1 MLLHVEHLGDPNG
14 SPLVCLHGL
23 TGYGLRFRRLGEL
36 LPGRRLI
43 APDLRGH
50 GGSGREP
57 PWDVATH
64 VADVTETVDWLGI
77 ERADWLGFSYGGR
90 VLAELAAR
98 EPQRFERL
106 CLLDPALDATPELC
120 LELAEDELAGESFE
134 SHEEAVE
141 TTLAS
146 GLLFHTP
153 RELIEEDVLLNLVRR
168 EDGRL
173 EYRYHRGMSITAFS
187 EIAREPPPV
196 ADLPTLVV
204 TGDRS
209 WLRVDLRRYPDAK
222 QVTVPGGHSVLM
234 EALEET
240 AAAVRDFLSE

>member
-1 MLLHVEHLGDPNG
+1 MRLHVEHLGDPDG
-14 SPLVCLHGL
+14 RPVVCLHGL

-50 GGSGREP
+50 GASGREP
-57 PWDVATH
+57 PWDADTH
-64 VADVTETVDWLGI
+64 VDDVIETVDWLGI
-77 ERADWLGFSYGGR
+77 GRADWVGFSFGGR
-90 VLAELAAR
+90 VLATLAAR
-98 EPQRFERL
+98 EPERVEHL
-106 CLLDPALDATPELC
+106 CLLDPALDATPEMC
-120 LELAEDELAGESFE
+120 LEFAEDELAGESFA

-141 TTLAS
+141 ATLAS

-153 RELIEEDVLLNLVRR
+153 RELVEEDMLLNLVRR
-168 EDGRL
+168 PDGRL
-173 EYRYHRGMSITAFS
+173 EHRYHRGMSVTAFS
-187 EIAREPPPV
+187 EIATKPPPV
-196 ADLPTLVV
+196 ADVPTLVV

-209 WLRVDLRRYPDAK
+209 WLRVDLSRYPDAK

-240 AAAVRDFLSE
+240 AAAVREFLNS